1 MRTFLYYL
9 YGRLLLR
16 QVRGRDVPRHLGIIL
31 DGNRRYALERGVPD
45 LREAYALGAEKLDE
59 VLEWCAEIGIRA
71 VSLWVF
77 STDNFHRSAT
87 EVSGILSAV
96 ESKLIRLAQH
106 PSSPPWGLACAA
118 SASPIS
124 CRARPPRGLRRP
136 RRPPRGTGRWASRSR
151 SATAARRHS
160 SARGT
165 R

>member
-77 STDNFHRSAT
+77 STDNFHRPDRSVGNSVGGRVQA
-87 EVSGILSAV
+87 
-96 ESKLIRLAQH
+96 H
-106 PSSPPWGLACAA
+106 PARAA
-118 SASPIS
+118 SE
-124 CRARPPRGLRRP
+124 L
-136 RRPPRGTGRWASRSR
+136 
-151 SATAARRHS
+151 
-160 SARGT
+160 
-165 R
+165 